1 MPKTTTK
8 KSAKRKQATTDRSV
22 TPKASAIAGDLS
34 DQDYLRRLLRVN
46 HAGEYGAQRIYAGQL
61 AVLGDSSVG
70 DELRHMAAQ
79 EDEHLKAFENLL
91 VQEQGRP
98 TVLQPLWHMAGF
110 VLGAGTALLGREAAM
125 ACTVAVEEVIV
136 EHYQNQLDELR
147 QRQLGKARP
156 QLAAMIKRFKDEE
169 AEHRDIGFAHEAE
182 LAPAYQALRGF
193 IRRASKTAIWLSER
207 V

>member
-1 MPKTTTK
+1 MPKTTAK
-8 KSAKRKQATTDRSV
+8 KKPLPGDQSDR
-22 TPKASAIAGDLS
+22 A
-34 DQDYLRRLLRVN
+34 YLERLVRVN

-61 AVLGDSSVG
+61 AILGDSEIG

-79 EDEHLKAFENLL
+79 EDEHLAAFNQLL
-91 VQEQGRP
+91 VEEQVRP
-98 TVLQPLWHMAGF
+98 TALQPLWHVAGF

-136 EHYQNQLDELR
+136 EHYQNQIDTLKTR
-147 QRQLGKARP
+147 PLGEQRP
-156 QLAAMIKRFKDEE
+156 QLSKLIKKFRDEE
-169 AEHRDIGFAHEAE
+169 AEHRDIGFENDAE
-182 LAPAYQALRGF
+182 QAPAYPHLRAF